1 MARIP
6 SHYVEFMQ
14 KNPEIGDAYQKLGE
28 ATLDSGPLTRKQA
41 ELVKIGISLGA
52 CLESAVRSH
61 CRKAIEAG
69 ATEQEVRHAV
79 MLAVTTVGFPTM
91 MAGLRWVEEA
101 MAG

>member
-14 KNPEIGDAYQKLGE
+14 KNPEIGDAYRKLGD
-28 ATLDSGPLTRKQA
+28 AAMDSGPLTTKNA

-69 ATEQEVRHAV
+69 ATEQEIRHAV

-101 MAG
+101 MSD